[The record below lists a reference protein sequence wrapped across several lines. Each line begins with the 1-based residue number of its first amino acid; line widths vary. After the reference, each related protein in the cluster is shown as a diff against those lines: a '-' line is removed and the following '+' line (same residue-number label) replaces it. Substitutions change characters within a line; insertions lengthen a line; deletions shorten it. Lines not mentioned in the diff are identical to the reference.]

1 MNNLQKTV
9 QPKRGPH
16 METAIL
22 LSFMHK
28 LYESSYGNGTITA
41 KLHSKDNVL
50 DIDTAFKFDHWEIGE
65 AKDNIV
71 LHGEDDMKI
80 TVFPQNLVK
89 AEKEEDLFIFNT
101 DELEMVV
108 GFI

>member
-1 MNNLQKTV
+1 MDTKI
-9 QPKRGPH
+9 
-16 METAIL
+16 M

-41 KLHSKDNVL
+41 KVHSKDNVL
-50 DIDTAFKFDHWEIGE
+50 DIDTAFSFDHWEIGE
-65 AKDNIV
+65 SKENIV
-71 LHGEDDMKI
+71 LYGEDDMKI
-80 TVFPQNLVK
+80 TVFPQDLVR
-89 AEKEEDLFIFNT
+89 AEREDELFIFNT